1 MSNQS
6 NTDETVVYTNNA
18 SLVKSV
24 YSIPTDDI
32 LAQIVTIKRFG
43 VLTICEVVILE
54 GSESS
59 IYD

>member
-24 YSIPTDDI
+24 YNIPTDDI

-54 GSESS
+54 GSELS